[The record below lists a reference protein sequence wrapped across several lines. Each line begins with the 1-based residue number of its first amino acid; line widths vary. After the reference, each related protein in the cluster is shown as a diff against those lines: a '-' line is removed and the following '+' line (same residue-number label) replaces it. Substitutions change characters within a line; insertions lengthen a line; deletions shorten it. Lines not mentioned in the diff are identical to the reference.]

1 MSRPLLVLDAR
12 AVFKVKPTGAEHK
25 VSAEPNFC
33 PRFRTVA
40 ECTEQVSK
48 WARGQY
54 EDSMGLDVHVMK
66 PEAWAPNWRAD
77 VFRRGELLANVVMT
91 PPREKPATKQ
101 EGLFP

>member
-1 MSRPLLVLDAR
+1 MVLDAR
-12 AVFKVKPTGAEHK
+12 AVFKVKPSGDERK
-25 VSAEPNFC
+25 VSVAPAFRAE
-33 PRFRTVA
+33 FRTAA
-40 ECTEQVSK
+40 ECSQKVLT

-54 EDSMGLDVHVMK
+54 KSAAGIHVHVMK